1 MKSQAKSLAK
11 KLTRTTGLQLILV
24 AGSLSIL
31 GFSVGRNM
39 VIEQKESHRAHLPV
53 VRVSERLSSKISFP
67 TIINQLNEEAI
78 AADPGLLKDFDKL
91 SLRFWRQLRSFP
103 VDYINYGSEDG
114 SFLGIEKSQDGSL
127 FHNEDSARLGRGKM
141 FVYSMASTGE
151 RLQQEDVI
159 PGMSRTHQEAWYVDT
174 VKAGKPTWSKI
185 YSWEDQPDT
194 FSISYNAP
202 IFNQD
207 KKLIGVVGVDMI
219 IDKLSNW
226 LQEAWKDQSGLAL
239 IIEKNGKVVASSKPE
254 LVLVRTGKSI
264 KRVNIQE
271 LAPPIAKSLSGKF
284 FSQQDGRFLVNENS
298 FGQELVQI
306 SNLNSE
312 HFILRATPW
321 GEEFGLDWF
330 LLTGTSAG
338 PEVSMAERSL
348 TLMIFISIA
357 ALLIALAINRRLINA
372 LLTPLGALTS
382 ASQSTE
388 HQITDATKQTEIL
401 SFNCELQKSGA
412 KEFSDLHQ
420 AITAMVTAFNNLTQ
434 NLKEKEKQIIELFE
448 DKQEKDEQALSLM
461 SKKLKTSLEAGSI
474 AHEINQPLSILKL
487 TSQNL
492 ISSLDNKAKSPE
504 LSDLKQQLSTINSQ
518 SERIVLITNKV
529 RVLLRNTQTDLT
541 ALDLKQVIQSSLYY
555 INSNNL
561 DIHNWINSQQI
572 DSIVDSSA
580 VINGDA
586 IQLQIAIIN
595 ILKNSI
601 ESVLESDNPDP
612 LILVRLIDNENSWI
626 IEIEDNGGGLLP
638 EMSEESVMK
647 SSKPDGTGL
656 GLFIVR
662 TAMESHN
669 GHLFLQNSPSGG
681 LLAQLTLPKSR

>member
-1 MKSQAKSLAK
+1 MKNQAKSLAK

-31 GFSVGRNM
+31 GFSVGRNI

>member
-1 MKSQAKSLAK
+1 M
-11 KLTRTTGLQLILV
+11 
-24 AGSLSIL
+24 
-31 GFSVGRNM
+31 
-39 VIEQKESHRAHLPV
+39 
-53 VRVSERLSSKISFP
+53 
-67 TIINQLNEEAI
+67 
-78 AADPGLLKDFDKL
+78 
-91 SLRFWRQLRSFP
+91 
-103 VDYINYGSEDG
+103 
-114 SFLGIEKSQDGSL
+114 
-127 FHNEDSARLGRGKM
+127 
-141 FVYSMASTGE
+141 
-151 RLQQEDVI
+151 
-159 PGMSRTHQEAWYVDT
+159 
-174 VKAGKPTWSKI
+174 
-185 YSWEDQPDT
+185 
-194 FSISYNAP
+194 
-202 IFNQD
+202 
-207 KKLIGVVGVDMI
+207 
-219 IDKLSNW
+219 
-226 LQEAWKDQSGLAL
+226 
-239 IIEKNGKVVASSKPE
+239 
-254 LVLVRTGKSI
+254 VLVRTGKSI

-448 DKQEKDEQALSLM
+448 VKQEKDEQALSLM

-504 LSDLKQQLSTINSQ
+504 LSDLKQQLSTI
-518 SERIVLITNKV
+518 IIA
-529 RVLLRNTQTDLT
+529 LRM
-541 ALDLKQVIQSSLYY
+541 V
-555 INSNNL
+555 
-561 DIHNWINSQQI
+561 
-572 DSIVDSSA
+572 
-580 VINGDA
+580 
-586 IQLQIAIIN
+586 
-595 ILKNSI
+595 
-601 ESVLESDNPDP
+601 E
-612 LILVRLIDNENSWI
+612 LV
-626 IEIEDNGGGLLP
+626 
-638 EMSEESVMK
+638 V
-647 SSKPDGTGL
+647 
-656 GLFIVR
+656 F
-662 TAMESHN
+662 
-669 GHLFLQNSPSGG
+669 
-681 LLAQLTLPKSR
+681 

>member
-1 MKSQAKSLAK
+1 MKSQAKKKTK
-11 KLTRTTGLQLILV
+11 KLTRTTGLQLILI
-24 AGSLSIL
+24 AGSLSLL
-31 GFSVGRNM
+31 GFSVGRNI

-448 DKQEKDEQALSLM
+448 VKQEKDEQALSLM

-601 ESVLESDNPDP
+601 ESVLESDNSDP
-612 LILVRLIDNENSWI
+612 LILVRLKDNENSWI

-638 EMSEESVMK
+638 EMSEESVLK
-647 SSKPDGTGL
+647 STKPDGTGL
-656 GLFIVR
+656 GLCIVR
-662 TAMESHN
+662 PAMESHN

-681 LLAQLTLPKSR
+681 LVAQLTLPKSR

>member
-31 GFSVGRNM
+31 GFSVGRNI

-601 ESVLESDNPDP
+601 ESVLESDNSDP
-612 LILVRLIDNENSWI
+612 LILVRLKDNENSWI